1 MAAEDKLIG
10 IQHEGR
16 VESGEINPQGVD
28 SMRTR
33 SRLTMV
39 LTLGVLTLM
48 GPLAYGQTGAVSSP
62 PFLNSPWKFEVA
74 PYVWLPAMQGD
85 LTVRGRTADID
96 LDLGDTLELLFDAFK
111 FAAMGR
117 AEARKGNLLL
127 TLDLLYLDLEDDQTT
142 ARGLETEVGLTLLI
156 TEFGMGYRLGTWPL
170 SPDVLPAV
178 SFDVLAGGRYAFLEP
193 SIAIAG
199 GPRGGID
206 VERDVDWIEPFVGGR
221 FLLTLSKRVT
231 IGVRGD
237 VGGFGVGSD
246 LTWSLVGSIQ
256 YHVSRHVSVGGG
268 YRALDID
275 YMQGSGGLDVLMHGP
290 LLGAVFRF

>member
-1 MAAEDKLIG
+1 
-10 IQHEGR
+10 
-16 VESGEINPQGVD
+16 
-28 SMRTR
+28 MRTH

-39 LTLGVLTLM
+39 MTTYVLILI
-48 GPLAYGQTGAVSSP
+48 GPLAYGQTGAVSAP
-62 PFLNSPWKFEVA
+62 PFLHCPWKFEVA

-85 LTVRGRTADID
+85 LTVRGRTADIN
-96 LDLGDTLELLFDAFK
+96 LDLGDTLDLLFDSLK

-127 TLDLLYLDLEDDQTT
+127 TLDVLYLNLEDDQTT
-142 ARGLETEVGLTLLI
+142 ARGLETEVGLQLLL
-156 TEFGMGYRLGTWPL
+156 TEFGAGYRLGTWPL
-170 SPDVLPAV
+170 SPEVWPAV
-178 SFDVLAGGRYAFLEP
+178 SFDVLAGGRYVFLES
-193 SIAIAG
+193 SIDIDG
-199 GPRGGID
+199 GPFGGVD

-221 FLLTLSKRVT
+221 FLLTLSKRIT

-246 LTWSLVGSIQ
+246 FTWNLVGSVQ
-256 YHVSRHVSVGGG
+256 YHLSRHIARGGG

-275 YMQGSGGLDVLMHGP
+275 YTQGSRANRSGLDVLMHGP